1 MEEIREL
8 KFRRNFKE
16 VSMSVEEQIRDIV
29 ANITHVDRE
38 LITLESTFKDIKAD
52 SLDIVQ
58 SLVAVEDAF
67 DIEIPD
73 DEAQNFQNFGD
84 FVSYVES
91 RVAEKERA

>member
-1 MEEIREL
+1 
-8 KFRRNFKE
+8 
-16 VSMSVEEQIRDIV
+16 MSVEEQIRDIV
-29 ANITHVDRE
+29 ANIVHVDKD
-38 LITLESTFKDIKAD
+38 LITRDSTFKDIKAD

-73 DEAQNFQNFGD
+73 EEAQNFQNFGD

-91 RVAEKERA
+91 HVAEKEKA